1 MVSRDNLELRRAR
14 RVAREA
20 AVQLLAYYSVEEASH
35 IMLEAFAEAQ
45 GAPVFEGPLDG
56 AVARLI
62 RVADRGRIRV
72 ADSEGNE
79 GRKRFSIAHE
89 LGHFLLGHTDLRWT
103 GCNDR
108 DMAEFGGRAMAETEA
123 NYFAAELLLPDEL
136 VRPRCDVRKV
146 DLRSVKAIAE
156 DFGTSITS
164 TAIRF
169 IEFCP
174 EMCAVVFSQGN
185 RIRWSRQSDSFWPW
199 LRRWGGE
206 LDRECGAAQF
216 FRGGDVSSRP
226 QKMDG
231 GCWLEEK
238 GAERYGEVVEHSM
251 VIPSIEAVLTMLW
264 IDQAD

>member
-1 MVSRDNLELRRAR
+1 MAREDLELRRAR
-14 RVAREA
+14 RNPREA
-20 AVQLLAYYSVEEASH
+20 ATRLLAHYGVEEASH
-35 IMLEAFAEAQ
+35 IMLEAFAEDQ

-56 AVARLI
+56 AVARLV

-72 ADSEGNE
+72 ADSERNE

-89 LGHFLLGHTDLRWT
+89 LGHFVLGHTDLRWK
-103 GCNDR
+103 GCKEG
-108 DMAEFGGRAMAETEA
+108 DMTEFGGRSMVETEA
-123 NYFAAELLLPDEL
+123 NFFASEFLLPDEL

-146 DLRSVKAIAE
+146 DLRPVKEIAE

-169 IEFCP
+169 VEFCP
-174 EMCAVVFSQGN
+174 EMCAVIFSRDN

-199 LRRWGGE
+199 LRRWGDE

-216 FRGGDVSSRP
+216 FAGGDVAKWP

-231 GCWLEEK
+231 ECWLEEK
-238 GAERYGEVVEHSM
+238 GAARYGEVVEHSM
-251 VIPSIEAVLTMLW
+251 VIPSIGAALTMIW
-264 IDQAD
+264 IDEAD